1 MIDRAHLKR
10 LRTAKHLALSLECL
24 WKIFQKTEREEIQ
37 AMPWW
42 LKD

>member
-1 MIDRAHLKR
+1 MHLG
-10 LRTAKHLALSLECL
+10 LSLECL
-24 WKIFQKTEREEIQ
+24 WKIFQKPEREEIQ